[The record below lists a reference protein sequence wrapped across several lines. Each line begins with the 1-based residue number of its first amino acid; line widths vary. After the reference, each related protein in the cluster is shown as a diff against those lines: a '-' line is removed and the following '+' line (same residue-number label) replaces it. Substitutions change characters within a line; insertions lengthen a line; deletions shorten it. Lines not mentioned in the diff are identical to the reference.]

1 MDFINFLTGIK
12 NREICAIT
20 YSFSLEKEKDKII
33 SSIGEYREIL
43 NIDEKFSPIVFNR
56 DDIINSILYDEKKCN
71 LLVLDLNKIEG
82 VSSQK
87 IKNFIYS
94 FRDSNF
100 YYKLIIFTATNR
112 RDANTMV
119 LDNSIKNNSLIYGCD
134 YMFYIQM
141 DNTVKTL
148 KNRRG
153 ETDKLYSIN

>member
-100 YYKLIIFTATNR
+100 YYKLIIFTTVNR
-112 RDANTMV
+112 NMNSMV
-119 LDNSIKNNSLIYGCD
+119 LDISIKNSSLIYGCD

-153 ETDKLYSIN
+153 EGTDKLYSIN

>member
-1 MDFINFLTGIK
+1 MDFINFLNTIK

-100 YYKLIIFTATNR
+100 YYKLIIFTAVNR
-112 RDANTMV
+112 NMNTMV

>member
-112 RDANTMV
+112 RDVNTMV